1 MSKENVDRAGRL
13 IAAMNSREI
22 SDELADELLAP
33 SYRIENASSA
43 VSDST
48 YHGVEGV
55 REWIRD
61 TFEAFDDAA
70 RFDVEETLAHG
81 DDFVV
86 SRLRL
91 VGHGALSGAPLVF
104 GWVDVTWFEDGKM
117 TRSTGHNRRRDAL
130 EAVGLAE

>member
-1 MSKENVDRAGRL
+1 VSQANVDRAGRL
-13 IAAMNSREI
+13 IAAMNAREI
-22 SDELADELLAP
+22 SDQLADELLAP
-33 SYRIENASSA
+33 RYRIENASSA
-43 VSDST
+43 VSDNT
-48 YHGVEGV
+48 YHGIDGV
-55 REWIRD
+55 REWIRER
-61 TFEAFDDAA
+61 FEAFDDAA
-70 RFDVEETLAHG
+70 RFEVAETLAHG

-130 EAVGLAE
+130 KAVGQE